1 MFAKT
6 LARVL
11 GDDRMATYREG
22 LRESR
27 RFRHRARVD
36 MVVEVFDV
44 ATGCSDEQRER
55 LTKLLLQE
63 TRLPSRLDDDEIS
76 VMLAQAARLP
86 ESKIRPIFD
95 ESQWRSVSRLLEEL
109 NANLKEE
116 LARTLFDDPDD
127 AAGPVAARPGAS
139 ATVKD

>member
-1 MFAKT
+1 
-6 LARVL
+6 
-11 GDDRMATYREG
+11 
-22 LRESR
+22 
-27 RFRHRARVD
+27 

-127 AAGPVAARPGAS
+127 AAGPVAAPGAS